1 MKLSKTILSV
11 ITLILLSTGCRE
23 KDEFAVPVKVNLKIL
38 SQSIQDQYFTF
49 SGGYIGI
56 KKIEFEGIRESG
68 GNVYFETDPGK
79 SYQTLAFGSIISV
92 FDIPQGI
99 YDYMEWDVYLK
110 QIMTDELRY
119 LDDADLLKAGIV
131 FQGAYWPQ
139 GSGYSLPCI
148 GLLIVIDDIE
158 KLEVRAYD
166 AYNNSRVVLSEN
178 TTYEAH
184 IILDLDYAFESIS
197 GEAIMNAE
205 FSGRNNEWVVISSSN
220 NKDLYTIILD
230 RIFRSAK
237 VVVK

>member
-1 MKLSKTILSV
+1 MKLTKAILSV
-11 ITLILLSTGCRE
+11 ITLVLLSMGCRE
-23 KDEFAVPVKVNLKIL
+23 KDEFAVPVKVNLKIM
-38 SQSIQDQYFTF
+38 SQSTQDQYYTFTE
-49 SGGYIGI
+49 GCIGI
-56 KKIEFEGIRESG
+56 KRIEFAGIRESG
-68 GNVYFETDPGK
+68 GNIYFETDPEK
-79 SYQTLAFGSIISV
+79 SYQTTAFGSIISS

-99 YDYMEWDVYLK
+99 YYYMEWDVYLK
-110 QIMTDELRY
+110 QIMSDELSD
-119 LDDADLLKAGIV
+119 LEDADSFKAGMVIR
-131 FQGAYWPQ
+131 GAYWPQ
-139 GSGYSLPCI
+139 GEGWGLPYI